1 MSSSTLSI
9 ASWNVNSIKARLDHV
24 LQWLQEAQP
33 DFLALQET
41 KTIDSAFPVE
51 SFANLGYE
59 SVYFGQKTY
68 NGVAILT
75 KQKVDSF
82 ETGAAKFATLE
93 LAEGIETHQA
103 RFLRVNSM
111 GLNIIDV
118 YVPNG
123 SEVGSSKYDYKL
135 AWLRA
140 LRKYLDQNFSPEDNV
155 IVLGD
160 FNIAPYDIDVYD
172 PIAVAG
178 EILVSEA
185 ERQAL
190 DNVCKWGADAGY
202 GLLDSFRLFESDGGH
217 YSWWDYRMLAFQKKM
232 GFRIDHI
239 WISKSLEKR
248 CISAR
253 IDRHMRKLEKPSDH
267 APVVTTISLD

>member
-9 ASWNVNSIKARLDHV
+9 ATWNVNSIKARHDHV
-24 LQWLQEAQP
+24 LTWLKEAQP
-33 DFLALQET
+33 DFAALQET

-59 SVYFGQKTY
+59 CVFFGQKTY

-75 KQKVDSF
+75 KRKVDSF
-82 ETGAAKFATLE
+82 ETGATKFAHLE
-93 LAEGIETHQA
+93 VSQGIENHQA

-111 GLNIIDV
+111 GLNIINV

-123 SEVGSSKYDYKL
+123 QEVGSTKYDYKL

-140 LRKYLDQNFSPEDNV
+140 LRIYLDENFSPDDNV
-155 IVLGD
+155 IILGD

-172 PIAVAG
+172 PVGMAG
-178 EILVSEA
+178 QVLTSEA

-190 DNVCKWGADAGY
+190 DNVCKWGHGLTDA
-202 GLLDSFRLFESDGGH
+202 FRMFEKEGGH

-239 WISKSLEKR
+239 WISKSLESR
-248 CISAR
+248 CVGSH
-253 IDRHMRKLEKPSDH
+253 IDRYMRKLERPSDH
-267 APVVTTISLD
+267 APVLVSLEIV

>member
-1 MSSSTLSI
+1 MNTSTLSI
-9 ASWNVNSIKARLDHV
+9 ATWNVNSIKARQEHV

-33 DFLALQET
+33 DFAALQET
-41 KTIDSAFPVE
+41 KTIDSAFPAE
-51 SFANLGYE
+51 IFANLGYE

-68 NGVAILT
+68 NGVAFLT

-82 ETGAAKFATLE
+82 ETGATKFALLE
-93 LAEGIETHQA
+93 QKEGIENHQA
-103 RFLRVNSM
+103 RFLRVDSM
-111 GLNIIDV
+111 GLSIINV

-123 SEVGSSKYDYKL
+123 QEVGSQKYDYKL

-140 LRKYLDQNFSPEDNV
+140 LRKYLDQNFSPDDNV

-160 FNIAPYDIDVYD
+160 FNIAPHDIDVYD
-172 PIAVAG
+172 PIKHAG
-178 EILVSEA
+178 EVLVSEA

-190 DNVCKWGADAGY
+190 DNVQKWGHGFI
-202 GLLDSFRLFESDGGH
+202 DSFRMFETEGGH
-217 YSWWDYRMLAFQKKM
+217 YSWWDYRMLAFQKRM

-248 CISAR
+248 CVAVR
-253 IDRHMRKLEKPSDH
+253 IDKYMRKLERPSDH
-267 APVVTTISLD
+267 APVLASLDRNP